1 MWEIISL
8 IKMITL
14 RGEGYEK
21 EGQVVPERMEQY
33 HASKKKKTKIS

>member
-14 RGEGYEK
+14 RGEGYE

-33 HASKKKKTKIS
+33 HASKKKN